1 MSSNDE
7 NKVNNAK
14 VLNSKENAELN
25 CKLRWLG
32 IGFQDFWNIC
42 VCENCV
48 VGQNCLSFLAVQ
60 IWFYIVRVL
69 I

>member
-48 VGQNCLSFLAVQ
+48 VWAKLCCWVKLSVNCVVAGCFL
-60 IWFYIVRVL
+60 
-69 I
+69 